1 MHCESRLDIILLY
14 GSITMQTL
22 ISSLC
27 IIFFAGLEL
36 AAAFIASPHSSS
48 TSFFHYPRHTHD
60 AYTHTMRR
68 YSRGRKQQN
77 HAASS
82 LSFGHTIHT
91 PATRTMKNFAFS
103 LFAKKEQRVPM
114 IVLGQQEAALGAA
127 LALAARDVLRDQSLS
142 SSKLALPPSQPVAL
156 ISISGGTDTSNA
168 EGESCKSQLDN
179 ALLFD
184 VYPSAQFPS
193 EKECQRI
200 FSDIQCAHTRDDGD
214 DDDDLNADGTS
225 NPIIHFT
232 MGHPYAASSSAAI
245 TTILRILSN
254 DSSTPSHSS
263 FLGFHLDTSQEM
275 ELDNTLHEC
284 ERLILPKD
292 NAMQW
297 GKILQ
302 NILDTASSSVGIT
315 MDLATHLSMLQANR
329 LPRSKDLLHDAW
341 AISSTGT
348 TVPSFT
354 DDLSSIC
361 SSMILEYLYDY
372 DNPFGGLDPLLCL
385 NKGCLIPSPIVK
397 IQMTEYSKGRIRK
410 ANEAHASAYTAMRG
424 SGMDNITALC
434 VANSVK
440 VVFLQMSDKGP
451 SYTWDIV
458 ERVADYSR
466 LIRQNVVQE
475 EGTSRKKYKEFGYK

>member
-1 MHCESRLDIILLY
+1 
-14 GSITMQTL
+14 
-22 ISSLC
+22 
-27 IIFFAGLEL
+27 
-36 AAAFIASPHSSS
+36 
-48 TSFFHYPRHTHD
+48 
-60 AYTHTMRR
+60 
-68 YSRGRKQQN
+68 
-77 HAASS
+77 
-82 LSFGHTIHT
+82 
-91 PATRTMKNFAFS
+91 
-103 LFAKKEQRVPM
+103 M
-114 IVLGQQEAALGAA
+114 IVLGQEEAALGAA
-127 LALAARDVLRDQSLS
+127 LALAARDILRDQSS
-142 SSKLALPPSQPVAL
+142 SSSSLVLPPSQPVAL
-156 ISISGGTDTSNA
+156 ISISGGTDTSNT
-168 EGESCKSQLDN
+168 EGESCKSQLDD

-193 EKECQRI
+193 EEEYQRI
-200 FSDIQCAHTRDDGD
+200 FSDIQCAHARDDD
-214 DDDDLNADGTS
+214 NLNANGTS

-254 DSSTPSHSS
+254 DFNIPSHSS

-275 ELDNTLHEC
+275 QLDNTLHDC
-284 ERLILPKD
+284 ERLILPKE

-302 NILDTASSSVGIT
+302 NILDTASSPVGIT

-329 LPRSKDLLHDAW
+329 LPRSKDILNDAW
-341 AISSTGT
+341 AIFSTGT

-354 DDLSSIC
+354 DDPQTVGGSSIC

-385 NKGCLIPSPIVK
+385 NKGCLIPSPIAE
-397 IQMTEYSKGRIRK
+397 IPMTEYSKGKIRK
-410 ANEAHASAYTAMRG
+410 ANEAHACAYTAMRG

-440 VVFLQMSDKGP
+440 VVFLEMSDNGP

-458 ERVADYSR
+458 ERIADYSR
-466 LIRQNVVQE
+466 LTRQNVLQE